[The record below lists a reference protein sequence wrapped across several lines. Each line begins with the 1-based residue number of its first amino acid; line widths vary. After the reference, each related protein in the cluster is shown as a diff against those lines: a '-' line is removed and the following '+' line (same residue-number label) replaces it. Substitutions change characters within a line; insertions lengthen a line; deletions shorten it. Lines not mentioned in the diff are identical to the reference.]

1 MDIVS
6 KLRKLCSERGWTE
19 YRLAKESHIA
29 QSTISNL
36 IHRGNSPTILTIEK
50 ICQAFGITVS
60 EFFDDGSDI
69 LINDNTKRLVKIYD
83 QLNDTQKESLLIYA
97 GNLLARKGG
106 ENH

>member
-50 ICQAFGITVS
+50 ICHAFDISVS
-60 EFFDDGSDI
+60 EFFDDGATLMS
-69 LINDNTKRLVKIYD
+69 DNTKRLVKIYD
-83 QLNDTQKESLLIYA
+83 QLNDTQKEALLIYA
-97 GNLLARKGG
+97 GTLLARKGG
-106 ENH
+106 EDR